1 VSDIEWLERQSI
13 ELLHAESIGEHG
25 GLPGLRDEGL
35 LESALARPRNL
46 HAYEGVADVVM
57 LAASYGVALAK
68 NHAFNDGN
76 KRIAFIATLTFA
88 AVNGWHV
95 EADQAEA
102 AAMMLEVAAGSVG
115 ADGFAAWLREHAR
128 PRR

>member
-35 LESALARPRNL
+35 LESVLARPRNL
-46 HAYEGVADVVM
+46 RAYEGVADVLA

-88 AVNGWHV
+88 AVNGWRV

-102 AAMMLEVAAGSVG
+102 AAMMLEVAAGGVG
-115 ADGFAAWLREHAR
+115 TDGLAAWLREHAR

>member
-1 VSDIEWLERQSI
+1 MSDIEWLERQSI

-35 LESALARPRNL
+35 LESVLARPRNL
-46 HAYEGVADVVM
+46 RAYEGVADVLA

-88 AVNGWHV
+88 AVNGWRV

-102 AAMMLEVAAGSVG
+102 AAMMLEVAAGGVG
-115 ADGFAAWLREHAR
+115 TDGLAAWLREHAR